1 MKILYI
7 TTIGITMGFFET
19 FIKEQ
24 LDIGNQIDIATNE
37 HDGKDPVPSCYRE
50 WGCKIYHLDTSRS
63 PVSLGNIRAI
73 KQIRELVNRNHYD
86 MVHCHTPLA
95 AAATRMACKHFRK
108 HGLKVV
114 YTAHGFHFYDGAP
127 LKNWLIYY
135 PIEKFLSR
143 YTDAII
149 TINQEDYKR
158 ACECFYAEKTYHIP
172 GIGFDTKKFSTC
184 KVDRVSKR
192 LELGVRETDFLML
205 SVGELSDH
213 KNQKIIIEALN
224 KMNLDDTL
232 GNIVYLA
239 VGAGDKEFEL
249 KKSVKEYG
257 LDRYVKFLGRR
268 TDIAELCK
276 TVDCF
281 IHPSI
286 REGLGIAPLEGMAA
300 GLPLISSYV
309 GGIRDYTDDG
319 VSGCCIAPFSVDA
332 MVAAIKRMR
341 DDKEFRIRCG
351 SNNSKIAE
359 KYDKNNSNAIMAKIY
374 KTVCLEK

>member
-7 TTIGITMGFFET
+7 TTIGRTMEFFES

-24 LDIGNQIDIATNE
+24 LNVGNQIDIATNE
-37 HDGKDPVPSCYRE
+37 NDGKAPVPSCYRE

-63 PVSLGNIRAI
+63 PVSFGNIRAI

-95 AAATRMACKHFRK
+95 AAATRIACKHLRK

-135 PIEKFLSR
+135 PIEKILSR
-143 YTDAII
+143 DTDAII

-158 ACECFYAEKTYHIP
+158 ACECFYAEKTYYIP
-172 GIGFDTKKFSTC
+172 GIGFDTKKFSAC

-205 SVGELSDH
+205 SVGELSDR

-224 KMNLDDTL
+224 KMNLDGTL

-249 KKSVKEYG
+249 KKIVKEYG
-257 LDRYVKFLGRR
+257 LDRHVKFLGRR

-276 TVDCF
+276 AVDCF

-286 REGLGIAPLEGMAA
+286 REGLGIAPLEAMAA
-300 GLPLISSYV
+300 GLPLISAYT
-309 GGIRDYTDDG
+309 GGIKDYTKNG
-319 VSGCCIAPFSVDA
+319 VSGCCINPHNIDE
-332 MVAAIKRMR
+332 MVKSIKLMH
-341 DDKEFRIRCG
+341 D
-351 SNNSKIAE
+351 NNSFRKECGDRNIKTAE
-359 KYDKNNSNAIMAKIY
+359 KFDKTKSNSVMLAVYMELFK
-374 KTVCLEK
+374 